1 MAEPAGESGA
11 DPIRHV
17 VFRVAGER
25 FALPLA
31 AVREVVLPQP
41 PFALVP
47 RVSEAVRGVMNLR
60 GRVLPVVDL
69 APLVGLA
76 GQPLVA
82 GQGQVLVLEREKR
95 SLGFLI
101 GQVLGVEP
109 IVVPPGGDDAIL
121 RGVVTVKGSAVSV
134 LAPAGLGA
142 AADGLFGS
150 GAP

>member
-1 MAEPAGESGA
+1 VAEPAVGPGA
-11 DPIRHV
+11 EPVRHV
-17 VFRVAGER
+17 VFRVVGER
-25 FALPLA
+25 FALP
-31 AVREVVLPQP
+31 QP
-41 PFALVP
+41 PFARVP

-76 GQPLVA
+76 PQPLVA

-109 IVVPPGGDDAIL
+109 VQLPPPGDDPVVW
-121 RGVVTVKGSAVSV
+121 GVVTIKGAAVSV
-134 LAPAGLGA
+134 LAPEGLAA

-150 GAP
+150 GKA

>member
-1 MAEPAGESGA
+1 MADPAGGPGA
-11 DPIRHV
+11 DPVRHV
-17 VFRVAGER
+17 VFRVVGER
-25 FALPLA
+25 FALPLS

-41 PFALVP
+41 PFARVP

-76 GQPLVA
+76 PQPLLA

-109 IVVPPGGDDAIL
+109 VLVPPPGADPVVT
-121 RGVVTVKGSAVSV
+121 GVVTIKGAAVSV
-134 LAPAGLGA
+134 LAPEGLAA

-150 GAP
+150 GHV

>member
-1 MAEPAGESGA
+1 VSDSGGGRVA
-11 DPIRHV
+11 DPVRHV

-41 PFALVP
+41 PFARVP
-47 RVSEAVRGVMNLR
+47 LVSEAVRGVMNLR

-69 APLVGLA
+69 APLVGLTP
-76 GQPLVA
+76 QPLLA

-101 GQVLGVEP
+101 GHVLGIEP
-109 IVVPPGGDDAIL
+109 VLLPPPGDDPVVS
-121 RGVVTVKGSAVSV
+121 GVVTIKGAAVSV
-134 LAPAGLGA
+134 LSPEGLAA

-150 GAP
+150 GRA